1 MNEKKLSFV
10 SGFIYQNETD
20 NHSFGVYTQLKNQET
35 ITLKEAADIYN
46 RVKTKLLK
54 DGEFIKSI
62 KIDLTK
68 YAEYL
73 PDGRPQW
80 GSEEK
85 PSSQI
90 GPEIHARYHVKE
102 NMLRIWQ
109 NDLPIYENRNG
120 VICKDR
126 DALADCLL

>member
-1 MNEKKLSFV
+1 MNKRLSSV
-10 SGFIYQNETD
+10 SGFIYQNEND
-20 NHSFGVYTQLKNQET
+20 NHSFGVYTELKKYGT
-35 ITLKEAADIYN
+35 ITLDEAANIYN
-46 RVKTKLLK
+46 RVKSKILK

-73 PDGRPQW
+73 PDGRPQI
-80 GSEEK
+80 GSEEE

-90 GPEIHARYHVKE
+90 GPEKHARYHVKE

-109 NDLPIYENRNG
+109 NGLPIYENCNG
-120 VICKDR
+120 VICSDEA
-126 DALADCLL
+126 ALADCLL